1 MSFIDFLKHNFLHV
15 LPIFIAGAI
24 AIAIAIERTIALFKS
39 YPIQNMD
46 AFFARISDLVMAD
59 RLSEAVSVCDQLPGK
74 PAAQVVK
81 LALLRAHQPEEL
93 IENGLGIS
101 VNKAAQAI
109 QKRTQFLATIAN
121 VATLLGLLGTIAGL
135 IASFEAVGTADAS
148 QKSVLLANGISSAMN
163 ATMLGLG
170 VAIPCMVLFSF
181 LMNRTNRLVA
191 EVDQS
196 AMQVMDIL
204 KQKFYSAQES
214 TLKTSSG
221 SSSSRVRA

>member
-1 MSFIDFLKHNFLHV
+1 MNFFEFMKNNFAHV
-15 LPIFIAGAI
+15 LPILIAGAI
-24 AIAIAIERTIALFKS
+24 ALAIAVERIVALFKL
-39 YPIQNMD
+39 YPIHNMD
-46 AFFARISDLVMAD
+46 AFFARISDLVMQD
-59 RLSEAVSVCDQLPGK
+59 KISEAVSVCDQLPGK
-74 PAAQVVK
+74 PSAQVVK

-101 VNKAAQAI
+101 VNKAAQSI

-148 QKSVLLANGISSAMN
+148 EKSALLANGISTAMN

-181 LMNRTNRLVA
+181 LMNRTNRLIA

-196 AMQVMDIL
+196 AMQAMDIL
-204 KQKFYSAQES
+204 KQKFYAVQET
-214 TLKTSSG
+214 TLKVASG
-221 SSSSRVRA
+221 RK

>member
-1 MSFIDFLKHNFLHV
+1 MGFIEFLKSNFLHV
-15 LPIFIAGAI
+15 LPIFIAAAVAI
-24 AIAIAIERTIALFKS
+24 AIAVERTVALFQR
-39 YPIQNMD
+39 YPIHNMD

-59 RLSEAVSVCDQLPGK
+59 RISDAVSVCDSMPGK
-74 PAAQVVK
+74 PSAQVVK

-101 VNKAAQAI
+101 VNKAAQVI

-135 IASFEAVGTADAS
+135 IASFQAVGTADAS
-148 QKSVLLANGISSAMN
+148 QKSALLANGISTAMN

-196 AMQVMDIL
+196 AMQAMDIL
-204 KQKFYSAQES
+204 KQKFYSAQQ
-214 TLKTSSG
+214 TALKSVSG
-221 SSSSRVRA
+221 RSL

>member
-1 MSFIDFLKHNFLHV
+1 MGFIEFLKTSFIHV

-24 AIAIAIERTIALFKS
+24 ALAIAVERAIALFQR
-39 YPIQNMD
+39 YPIKNLD
-46 AFFARISDLVMAD
+46 AFFARITDLVMSD
-59 RLSEAVSVCDQLPGK
+59 RISEAVAVCDQMPEK
-74 PAAQVVK
+74 PSAQVVK

-101 VNKAAQAI
+101 VNKAAQQI

-135 IASFEAVGTADAS
+135 ISSFQAVGSADAS
-148 QKSVLLANGISSAMN
+148 QKSALLASGISTAMN

-181 LMNRTNRLVA
+181 LMNRTNRLIA

-196 AMQVMDIL
+196 AMQAMDIL
-204 KQKFYSAQES
+204 KQKFYAAQEKS
-214 TLKTSSG
+214 LKVAG
-221 SSSSRVRA
+221 RR

>member
-1 MSFIDFLKHNFLHV
+1 MSFLDFLKTNFLHV
-15 LPIFIAGAI
+15 MPIFIAGAI
-24 AIAIAIERTIALFKS
+24 ALAIAVERMVALYSK
-39 YPIQNMD
+39 YPVRNLD

-59 RLSEAVSVCDQLPGK
+59 RIQEAVTVCDQMPGK
-74 PAAQVVK
+74 PSAQVVK
-81 LALLRAHQPEEL
+81 LALMRAHQPEEL

-148 QKSVLLANGISSAMN
+148 QKSTLLANGISTAMN
-163 ATMLGLG
+163 ATMLGLA
-170 VAIPCMVLFSF
+170 VAIPCMVMFSF
-181 LMNRTNRLVA
+181 LMNRTNRLIA

-196 AMQVMDIL
+196 AMQAMDIL
-204 KQKFYSAQES
+204 KQKFYSAQEK
-214 TLKTSSG
+214 TLK
-221 SSSSRVRA
+221 VAK